1 MRSGILSSVC
11 SSQMAWK
18 ASTMTAARLW
28 EETKG
33 GVVCWREDGQEGLT
47 GGNESLAALD

>member
-18 ASTMTAARLW
+18 ASTMTAAGWW
-28 EETKG
+28 EER
-33 GVVCWREDGQEGLT
+33 VVLFVGEGMVRT
-47 GGNESLAALD
+47 GLLSGNESLAALD